1 LKGAELTNLS
11 KIKRERMLAYLEQ
24 LKTLNDD
31 EEHIRAITEIENAL
45 TEKKYGLV
53 WEEHSEEVNEMLAHN
68 IPVFIEDGT
77 RKIVANEEESYNF
90 LLEGDNLHSLK
101 LLEKTHKGKID
112 VIYIDPPYNM
122 GKKDFFYNDSF
133 VEKEDT
139 FLHSKWLSFMEKR
152 LRIAKRLL
160 TNEGIIF
167 ISIDKNEGFQLKLLL
182 DEIFGE
188 ESFVADLHVETSII
202 GGPRRI
208 PAMKG
213 SVVKTT
219 EFVLGYTNGN
229 DTMIMKKPKFD
240 YIPGFDTHYSL
251 YYDETKA
258 TLIPLKELLEKTEQV
273 VQVFDALGLK
283 VSLSNL
289 GKVLYSSEN
298 ARNWLYD
305 AKVSENIFR
314 KADEVTDIPKDFID
328 CLGEVSFFYYEE
340 KPYILEEN
348 GSAKRL
354 FVYKDKL
361 GKADD
366 YFSSYGERSVR
377 GNLWKGF
384 SSDGGN
390 LAQEGGVSFKNGKK
404 PLRLIKQLIDSVTSN
419 DNSNITVLDFF
430 AGSGTTGHAVAQLN
444 AEDGGKRRYILCT
457 NNENNICEEVTYQRL
472 KNIQTDLPHNLKYF
486 KTDFSKSSIRMKA
499 FQAL

>member
-1 LKGAELTNLS
+1 
-11 KIKRERMLAYLEQ
+11 MLAYLEQ

-31 EEHIRAITEIENAL
+31 ETLIRAITEIENAL

-202 GGPRRI
+202 GGP
-208 PAMKG
+208 
-213 SVVKTT
+213 
-219 EFVLGYTNGN
+219 
-229 DTMIMKKPKFD
+229 
-240 YIPGFDTHYSL
+240 
-251 YYDETKA
+251 
-258 TLIPLKELLEKTEQV
+258 
-273 VQVFDALGLK
+273 
-283 VSLSNL
+283 
-289 GKVLYSSEN
+289 
-298 ARNWLYD
+298 
-305 AKVSENIFR
+305 
-314 KADEVTDIPKDFID
+314 
-328 CLGEVSFFYYEE
+328 
-340 KPYILEEN
+340 
-348 GSAKRL
+348 
-354 FVYKDKL
+354 
-361 GKADD
+361 
-366 YFSSYGERSVR
+366 
-377 GNLWKGF
+377 
-384 SSDGGN
+384 
-390 LAQEGGVSFKNGKK
+390 
-404 PLRLIKQLIDSVTSN
+404 
-419 DNSNITVLDFF
+419 
-430 AGSGTTGHAVAQLN
+430 
-444 AEDGGKRRYILCT
+444 
-457 NNENNICEEVTYQRL
+457 
-472 KNIQTDLPHNLKYF
+472 
-486 KTDFSKSSIRMKA
+486 
-499 FQAL
+499 